1 MSVPIS
7 PCKILVLGHSY
18 VYWVGAFVRSAGPT
32 SAGLF
37 GDFEVAGRPC
47 ELAYEGIRGATVAT
61 LLSPTVMSRVV
72 ARRADIVVLHIGG
85 SDICGRAASPP
96 IMVALDV
103 LRLARRLLEAGTSH
117 VVVCQ
122 VCRRSRWRGLSFE
135 DGAARVIEIN
145 RHLEAFCRDSDGVFF
160 WRQKRVWNS
169 VHEVFRADGVHFND
183 VGNYRFY
190 RSLRGAMMKAVQQ
203 VFG

>member
-47 ELAYEGIRGATVAT
+47 ELAYEGIRGATVDT

-72 ARRADIVVLHIGG
+72 ARRADIMVLHIGG
-85 SDICGRAASPP
+85 NDICGRAASPP

-103 LRLARRLLEAGTSH
+103 FRLARRLLEAGTRR

-122 VCRRSRWRGLSFE
+122 VCRRSRWRGLSYE
-135 DGAARVIEIN
+135 DGVISRPFALTRTVFSSGRIS
-145 RHLEAFCRDSDGVFF
+145 AFGIAFTRFSAPMVSILTMSGIIVFIVACGG
-160 WRQKRVWNS
+160 R
-169 VHEVFRADGVHFND
+169 
-183 VGNYRFY
+183 
-190 RSLRGAMMKAVQQ
+190 
-203 VFG
+203 